1 MTPQVLDTSA
11 IAAGREGLAGTES
24 AYSWGSS
31 LGWEGIGGEGQ
42 EGGTRRK
49 TMVRTRG
56 LVVEV
61 RLQQMCSAGEGA
73 ATTASQP

>member
-1 MTPQVLDTSA
+1 
-11 IAAGREGLAGTES
+11 
-24 AYSWGSS
+24 
-31 LGWEGIGGEGQ
+31 
-42 EGGTRRK
+42 
-49 TMVRTRG
+49 MVRTRG